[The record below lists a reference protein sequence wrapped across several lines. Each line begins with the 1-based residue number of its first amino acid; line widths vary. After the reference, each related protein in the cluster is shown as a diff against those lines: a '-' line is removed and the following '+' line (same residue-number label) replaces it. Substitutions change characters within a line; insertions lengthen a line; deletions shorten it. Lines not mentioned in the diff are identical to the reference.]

1 MTKNTAT
8 SLPILTIKNDNY
20 LKKNRKTVARI
31 QKPSIEKE
39 IEERSVDTLRNDLL
53 QLKKP
58 SPVRKNSTPKF
69 KIISKTRLAKYNSGK
84 FQVKSQFFKVKEEE
98 KKQVDL
104 KSTKPAMIPIKNMTV
119 KSDDHEPIIQ

>member
-98 KKQVDL
+98 KKQIDL
-104 KSTKPAMIPIKNMTV
+104 
-119 KSDDHEPIIQ
+119 